1 MKRIVTVIAIILLS
15 GCASIDQE
23 ASWTQEQY
31 YREAKKELDGERY
44 TSALQLYNALQARF
58 PYSVYASQANLD
70 SAYAHFKLKD
80 RVQAIAECDRFI
92 QMQPTHPNVDYAY
105 YLKGLA
111 QEVNLDGLLTNLG
124 RQDMAE
130 RDPEATRA
138 AFFAFKDLINR
149 FPGSIYVADARRRMD
164 KLSAYLAQG
173 ELHAARYYLKR
184 GAPLAAANRSKSM
197 LEKFPLTPA
206 REEALAIMMAAYDRL
221 GETVLRDDA
230 RRVLQLNYPESEYLE
245 NFDAQLPQPW
255 WAFWR

>member
-15 GCASIDQE
+15 GCASVDKE
-23 ASWTQEQY
+23 ASWTQEEY
-31 YREAKKELDGERY
+31 YREAKKELAGGRY
-44 TSALQLYNALQARF
+44 TSALKLYNALQARF
-58 PYSVYASQANLD
+58 PYSTYADQANLD
-70 SAYAHFKLKD
+70 SAYAQYKLKD

-111 QEVNLDGLLTNLG
+111 QEVSFEGVITSLA
-124 RQDMAE
+124 RQDITE
-130 RDPEATRA
+130 RDPEAARA
-138 AFFAFKDLINR
+138 AFFAYKDLINR

-164 KLSAYLAQG
+164 KLSGYLAQS
-173 ELHAARYYLKR
+173 EVHTARYYLKR
-184 GAPLAAANRSKSM
+184 GAPLAAANRAKSM

-230 RRVLQLNYPESEYLE
+230 RRVLQLNYPESEYLA

-255 WAFWR
+255 WAFWK